1 VGVAVV
7 QQCVPASHPG
17 KVVRILLV
25 EDDVLL
31 ADAMVRA
38 LTQSA
43 HAVDLATSG
52 EKADAAL
59 GANAY
64 DLVVL
69 DVELPQIDGFEVL
82 RRLRARRSRVPV
94 LMLTVRDAVED
105 RVTGLDLGADDYL
118 TKPFH
123 LSELE
128 ARVRALIRRAHAG
141 ANPDL
146 VHGRVRLDTA
156 GRRLYCDDQPMDL
169 SARELAVMELL
180 LLRVGRVVTKQQIL
194 DHLYGWDDV
203 STSNTVE
210 VFIHRLRRKLDPCGV
225 DIRTVRGMGYLIEK
239 SHARQPA

>member
-1 VGVAVV
+1 
-7 QQCVPASHPG
+7 
-17 KVVRILLV
+17 VRILLV

-128 ARVRALIRRAHAG
+128 ARVRALIRRSHAG
-141 ANPDL
+141 ANADL
-146 VHGRVRLDTA
+146 VHGRLRLDTA
-156 GRRLYCDDQPMDL
+156 GRRLYCDDQPMEL

-203 STSNTVE
+203 SSSNTIE

-239 SHARQPA
+239 SHASQPG

>member
-1 VGVAVV
+1 MRY
-7 QQCVPASHPG
+7 CT
-17 KVVRILLV
+17 
-25 EDDVLL
+25 VL
-31 ADAMVRA
+31 RNI
-38 LTQSA
+38 S
-43 HAVDLATSG
+43 
-52 EKADAAL
+52 AL

-128 ARVRALIRRAHAG
+128 ARVRALIRRSHAG
-141 ANPDL
+141 ANADL
-146 VHGRVRLDTA
+146 VHGRLRLDTA
-156 GRRLYCDDQPMDL
+156 GRRLYCDDQPMEL

-180 LLRVGRVVTKQQIL
+180 LLREGRVVTKQQIL

-203 STSNTVE
+203 SSSNTIE

-239 SHARQPA
+239 SHASQPG